1 MVNFT
6 ITISGQ
12 VSCMKMEAGFLVQS
26 FLPKCVCWRMGDCSL
41 GACLEEALGI
51 GPYEEGKG

>member
-12 VSCMKMEAGFLVQS
+12 VSCMKMEAGFLSTELTAEV
-26 FLPKCVCWRMGDCSL
+26 CVLRMGDCCL

-51 GPYEEGKG
+51 RPYKEGKG

>member
-1 MVNFT
+1 
-6 ITISGQ
+6 
-12 VSCMKMEAGFLVQS
+12 MKMEAGFLVQS